1 MLSGCGACMRDVPT
15 ATGLDAGIGAKNRE
29 RLAVLHRTLPGP
41 FTADDAAA
49 ALGISHAEAARIAG
63 YLASKGWLS
72 RVRRG
77 LFTVVPLEANVP
89 DAWRADP
96 WLVAAR
102 VFAPCY
108 IGGWS
113 ACEHWGLTEQLFR
126 SILVVSAEPQ
136 RRAQVTVQGT
146 EFRVATRNPEKLFGT
161 RKVWRGHDRV
171 EVSDPTRTLVDV
183 LDDPSIGG
191 GIRNVADVVQVYFL
205 GDHRDDD
212 LLVSYADRLG
222 NRTVFK
228 RLGFLLEILD
238 VGASDL
244 TETCLSRRSAGL
256 AKLDPSI
263 RRSGRITKRWGLRI
277 NAQIQAGTDA

>member
-1 MLSGCGACMRDVPT
+1 MRDIPKVK
-15 ATGLDAGIGAKNRE
+15 GLGPANRE
-29 RLAVLHRTLPGP
+29 RLMVLHRTLPGP
-41 FTADDAAA
+41 FTADDAAK
-49 ALGISHAEAARIAG
+49 ALAISRDEAARIAG

-77 LFTVVPLEANVP
+77 LFTVVPLEAEVP
-89 DAWRADP
+89 EAWRADP

-113 ACEHWGLTEQLFR
+113 ACEHWSLTEQLFR
-126 SILVVSAEPQ
+126 SVLVVTATPQ
-136 RRAQVTVQGT
+136 RSAQMTVQGT
-146 EFRVATRNPEKLFGT
+146 EFRVATRKPAALFGT
-161 RKVWRGHDRV
+161 RKVWRGRERV

-191 GIRNVADVVQVYFL
+191 GIRNVADVLDVYFS
-205 GDHRDDD
+205 GDHRDDE
-212 LLVSYADRLG
+212 LLISYADRLG

-228 RLGFLLEILD
+228 RLGYLLETLEVD
-238 VGASDL
+238 ASDL
-244 TETCLSRRSAGL
+244 IETCRSRRSAGI

-263 RRSGRITKRWGLRI
+263 RSGGRITKRWGLRI
-277 NAQIQAGTDA
+277 NAQIQAAANQ